1 MMITLPPVLTPRFH
15 VALRYASALH
25 DTQLRKGSNIPYI
38 AHLLAVTGVVLEAGG
53 TEDEA
58 IAAVLHD
65 GPEDRG
71 GLETLASIRAH
82 FGEVVADIVEACS
95 DTFEDPKP
103 EWGKRKELYR
113 EHLTHADRS
122 TLLVSAA
129 DKLHNARST
138 LRDLREGGP
147 VVWSRFSA
155 TREQTLENYRKL
167 IEVYRSAAN
176 DPRRHAI
183 VAELD
188 GIVAKMS
195 AIAVK
200 ADA

>member
-1 MMITLPPVLTPRFH
+1 M
-15 VALRYASALH
+15 
-25 DTQLRKGSNIPYI
+25 
-38 AHLLAVTGVVLEAGG
+38 
-53 TEDEA
+53 
-58 IAAVLHD
+58 
-65 GPEDRG
+65 
-71 GLETLASIRAH
+71 
-82 FGEVVADIVEACS
+82 
-95 DTFEDPKP
+95 
-103 EWGKRKELYR
+103 
-113 EHLTHADRS
+113 
-122 TLLVSAA
+122 SAA